1 MIAQGTYK
9 IIRVDGTE
17 TVEAEKPSISKIM
30 KAIKCEC
37 LDSVTLGNDIVM
49 LVDDTGMID
58 GKPVNKAATALMLK
72 RFGPKYPNKIHG
84 DVVII
89 NDLDFE

>member
-1 MIAQGTYK
+1 MVAQGTYK

-17 TVEAEKPSISKIM
+17 IIEKEKPSISKIM
-30 KAIKCEC
+30 KAIGCEY
-37 LDSVTLGNDIVM
+37 LDTVTLGQDIVM

-58 GKPVNKAATALMLK
+58 GKPVNKAASALMLK
-72 RFGPKYPNKIHG
+72 RFSNYPNKIHG
-84 DVVII
+84 DVAIV